1 MSRRL
6 LDTYMRDIYWKY
18 GAIGGLIL
26 CIIVITTF
34 FWFPGGVFAPNLDDL
49 VTDVFV
55 TTDHVSEESVVSID
69 ESVRRVTF
77 AAVGDIMLDR
87 TMLLLARKHN
97 DFGYAFRMISS
108 TLTGIDVRV
117 ANLEGPI
124 TTNTSISNGTGGAR
138 FSFTFSPQVT
148 SSLKHNFDIVSLAN
162 NHTSNF
168 GFEGLEQTKR
178 FLDDAGIAWF
188 GDPNNRGDHKLGEMI
203 EKNGITIGFV
213 GYHQLVQKGFE
224 NVIAE
229 IQRLRPLVDVLIA
242 YPHWGVEYVTDTPSK
257 LQIVEAHD
265 MIDMGVDM
273 VIGAH
278 PHVIQPFELY
288 RGKPIFYSLG
298 NFVFDQY
305 FSRQTMQGLILKGEF
320 EKHVSSSRLFIRL
333 ELVPVHINTQS
344 QPFVAD
350 DDERIEILE
359 ALARVSLVDE
369 EFKNMI
375 QKGYLEFELPLTSMK

>member
-1 MSRRL
+1 
-6 LDTYMRDIYWKY
+6 
-18 GAIGGLIL
+18 
-26 CIIVITTF
+26 
-34 FWFPGGVFAPNLDDL
+34 
-49 VTDVFV
+49 
-55 TTDHVSEESVVSID
+55 
-69 ESVRRVTF
+69 
-77 AAVGDIMLDR
+77 
-87 TMLLLARKHN
+87 
-97 DFGYAFRMISS
+97 
-108 TLTGIDVRV
+108 
-117 ANLEGPI
+117 
-124 TTNTSISNGTGGAR
+124 
-138 FSFTFSPQVT
+138 
-148 SSLKHNFDIVSLAN
+148 
-162 NHTSNF
+162 
-168 GFEGLEQTKR
+168 
-178 FLDDAGIAWF
+178 
-188 GDPNNRGDHKLGEMI
+188 MI

-213 GYHQLVQKGFE
+213 GYHQLIEKGFE

-257 LQIVEAHD
+257 LQITEAHD

-320 EKHVSSSRLFIRL
+320 EKHMSSSRLFIRL